1 MPSRRKEETKKEIKK
16 EVETDILDKFE
27 FVA

>member
-1 MPSRRKEETKKEIKK
+1 VASRRKEENEERNTEK
-16 EVETDILDKFE
+16 VETDILDKFE